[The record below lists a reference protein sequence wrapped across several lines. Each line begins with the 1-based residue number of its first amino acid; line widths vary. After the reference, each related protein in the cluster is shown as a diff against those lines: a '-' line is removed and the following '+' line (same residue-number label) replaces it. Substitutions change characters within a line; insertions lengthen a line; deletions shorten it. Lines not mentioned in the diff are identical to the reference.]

1 MTHLIGLIPPISV
14 PCTSGQRIGL
24 NGGGDMSTLSYD
36 FRAES
41 TRPVTR
47 PRAVDKIGKDSV
59 VPGWQAD
66 IAC

>member
-1 MTHLIGLIPPISV
+1 
-14 PCTSGQRIGL
+14 
-24 NGGGDMSTLSYD
+24 MSTLSYD